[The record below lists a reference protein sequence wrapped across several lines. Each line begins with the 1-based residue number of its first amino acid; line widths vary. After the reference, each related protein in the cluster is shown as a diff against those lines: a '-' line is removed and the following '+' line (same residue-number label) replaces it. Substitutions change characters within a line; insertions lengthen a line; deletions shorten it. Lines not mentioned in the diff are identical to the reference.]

1 MGIER
6 IAILI
11 HQEEEQDMA
20 TELITSPLPGKILN
34 VKVAAGDA
42 VKEGDLLLTIEA
54 MKMENEIVAPVNG
67 TVTNVVA
74 KADTTV
80 QIGDE
85 LVTIEEG

>member
-1 MGIER
+1 
-6 IAILI
+6 
-11 HQEEEQDMA
+11 MA